1 MGKAAAAAAMLVA
14 LVALLGL
21 AQADRE
27 YRGRA
32 GARARGADPSF
43 GVAPRAGLPP
53 LSTPMSP
60 Q

>member
-1 MGKAAAAAAMLVA
+1 MGKAAVMLVA

-27 YRGRA
+27 CRGRA

-53 LSTPMSP
+53 LSTPPSP